1 VVEISTTI
9 DERIS
14 DGFYFI
20 KAMNEFKEI
29 LNNPQLLEKKLEQFP
44 VDI

>member
-1 VVEISTTI
+1 MTGSGELVERYVVEISTTI

-29 LNNPQLLEKKLEQFP
+29 LNNPNY
-44 VDI
+44 